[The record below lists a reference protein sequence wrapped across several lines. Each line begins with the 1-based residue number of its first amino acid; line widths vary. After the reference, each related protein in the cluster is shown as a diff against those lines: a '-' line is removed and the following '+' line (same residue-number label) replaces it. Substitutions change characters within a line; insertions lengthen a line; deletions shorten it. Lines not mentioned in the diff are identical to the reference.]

1 MNRNVSR
8 KFVVALCLALVACLS
23 VMATTA
29 FAYYTDTSKANGLI
43 AFSWTPDNPDNPDDP
58 SDPDD
63 PTDPTDPEDPEDPE
77 DPDEPKTEV
86 KEELHDLDKTITV
99 KNTGEVPALVRVQLI
114 YPDPNYMAGK
124 VSINVEAGEGW
135 VKGKDNWYYYL
146 EPIQPGETTPT
157 EIKVTVEVGDKDN
170 MRPFDIVVIQQCAK
184 VERNEDGQPCG
195 TFVTEEGPIVIDE
208 AFLNPTPSETTE
220 GEGGAD
226 GSESAE
232 LDTPTEPANP
242 NDAATNGKGGE

>member
-43 AFSWTPDNPDNPDDP
+43 AFSWTPDNPD
-58 SDPDD
+58 DPDD
-63 PTDPTDPEDPEDPE
+63 PTDPTDPEDPK

-86 KEELHDLDKTITV
+86 KEELHGLDKTITV
-99 KNTGEVPALVRVQLI
+99 ENTGEVAAFVRVQLI

-135 VKGKDNWYYYL
+135 VKGQDNWYYYL
-146 EPIQPGETTPT
+146 EPIAPGAVTPT
-157 EIKVTVEVGDKDN
+157 INVAVEVGDKDN
-170 MRPFDIVVIQQCAK
+170 LRPFDIVVIQQCAK
-184 VERNEDGQPCG
+184 VEHNTDGKLCG
-195 TFVTEEGPIVIDE
+195 TFVTEEGPIVIEE
-208 AFLNPTPSETTE
+208 ASLNPTPSETTE
-220 GEGGAD
+220 GESGAD
-226 GSESAE
+226 DSEPAE
-232 LDTPTEPANP
+232 PDTPTETTDSGVTAN
-242 NDAATNGKGGE
+242 GEDGE